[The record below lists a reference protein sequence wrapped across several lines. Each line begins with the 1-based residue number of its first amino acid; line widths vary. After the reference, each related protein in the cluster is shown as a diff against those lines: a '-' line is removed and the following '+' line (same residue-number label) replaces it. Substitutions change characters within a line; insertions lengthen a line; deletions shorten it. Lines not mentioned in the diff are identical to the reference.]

1 MTTTALESEAR
12 RRARLWAIA
21 LTVVLMPSPAD
32 LVLAADPN
40 PFFTAAIRPSDVPLA
55 ALIALSISALPD
67 RVRRSGTVA
76 RLGLALATLVA
87 LAALVHPALQGVL
100 VLYRLIGALAIAV
113 GIADLRRVHERRFVL
128 VALALTATA
137 QTALAIIQ
145 LWRGDVLATGPQ
157 DPLIGP
163 FTRANGTLP
172 FAYVLAG
179 LGLVCGAILVGH
191 VLRERTRWRFAWSAA
206 AATAL
211 VTAGITFSRAAA
223 GGLALGAAALVPG
236 VIRGRRG
243 HALALATILVGGALP
258 ALATRDGWIARNA
271 DSPAGGSAVNRLSTI
286 TQALPLIAAEPLLGV
301 GPGRTMVALRDQA
314 ERVPGSVTELNPPH
328 DVPIAI
334 ALEAGA
340 PAGLVA
346 LALLVALGRRAW
358 RRGTAAVLGYAV
370 LLPYLIL
377 DNWPYTTGA
386 GLIILGLWGSAADD
400 PLGPS
405 DA

>member
-1 MTTTALESEAR
+1 
-12 RRARLWAIA
+12 
-21 LTVVLMPSPAD
+21 
-32 LVLAADPN
+32 
-40 PFFTAAIRPSDVPLA
+40 
-55 ALIALSISALPD
+55 
-67 RVRRSGTVA
+67 
-76 RLGLALATLVA
+76 
-87 LAALVHPALQGVL
+87 
-100 VLYRLIGALAIAV
+100 
-113 GIADLRRVHERRFVL
+113 
-128 VALALTATA
+128 
-137 QTALAIIQ
+137 
-145 LWRGDVLATGPQ
+145 
-157 DPLIGP
+157 
-163 FTRANGTLP
+163 
-172 FAYVLAG
+172 
-179 LGLVCGAILVGH
+179 
-191 VLRERTRWRFAWSAA
+191 
-206 AATAL
+206 
-211 VTAGITFSRAAA
+211 
-223 GGLALGAAALVPG
+223 
-236 VIRGRRG
+236 
-243 HALALATILVGGALP
+243 
-258 ALATRDGWIARNA
+258 
-271 DSPAGGSAVNRLSTI
+271 VNRLSTI

-334 ALEAGA
+334 ALEAGM